1 MKRILISHVILFFT
15 CYLVFGQSRA
25 EIEEQRKK
33 TLDEIAYVDNLLSST
48 AKEKSAGMNA
58 LKILGNKLSLRESVI
73 KGINEEVFLLTTR
86 IDLNRLAIEV
96 MEEDL
101 IALRREYSNAI
112 INSYKSKK
120 LNPEIVYILS
130 AKDFNQGY
138 KRVKYLQQ
146 VSKIRRNE
154 SEIISELIEEIEKS
168 KERQE
173 NDLEKISELKQR
185 ELQQKDLLQGEQS
198 RKQRMVRNL
207 TAREKQL
214 QKELDEKRQIAK
226 RLERELARIL
236 EEERKKSSATA
247 LSPEQ
252 KLIGDNFL
260 DNKGRL
266 PWPVERGTITAHFG
280 THQHPI
286 LKYVTE
292 KNDGI
297 DITSS
302 GKTKARS
309 IFKGEVTAI
318 TAISGANMTVIIKH
332 GKYFTVY
339 SNLINVKVRKGD
351 SVETKQELGDVFED
365 PTENSGCTIKF
376 MIYDQQ
382 KFLDPEQWISK
393 NIK

>member
-1 MKRILISHVILFFT
+1 MKRILISQVILFFT

-73 KGINEEVFLLTTR
+73 KGINEEVSLLTTR

-173 NDLEKISELKQR
+173 NDLAKISELKQR
-185 ELQQKDLLQGEQS
+185 EMQQKDLLQGEQS
-198 RKQRMVRNL
+198 RKQRMVRTL

-226 RLERELARIL
+226 RLERELARIM

-318 TAISGANMTVIIKH
+318 TAISGANMTVIVKH

-365 PTENSGCTIKF
+365 PTENSSCTVKF

-382 KFLDPEQWISK
+382 KFLDPEQWIAK
-393 NIK
+393 I

>member
-1 MKRILISHVILFFT
+1 MNRFIIFQILLLAAFIQV
-15 CYLVFGQSRA
+15 VGQSRA

-33 TLDEIAYVDNLLSST
+33 TLDEIAYVDNLLANT
-48 AKEKSAGMNA
+48 VKEKSAGLSA
-58 LKILGNKLSLRESVI
+58 LKILGNKLNLRESVI
-73 KGINEEVFLLTTR
+73 RGINEEIDLLNTR
-86 IDLNRLAIEV
+86 IDLNRLAVEV

-101 IALRREYSNAI
+101 IALRRDYSNAI

-138 KRVKYLQQ
+138 KRIKYLQQ
-146 VSKIRRNE
+146 VSKLRRNE

-168 KERQE
+168 KTRLES
-173 NDLEKISELKQR
+173 DLAKISDLKRR
-185 ELQQKDLLQGEQS
+185 ELQQKNLLQGEQS
-198 RKQRMVRNL
+198 RKERMVRTL
-207 TAREKQL
+207 TTKEKQL
-214 QKELDEKRQIAK
+214 QKELDEKKQVAK
-226 RLERELARIL
+226 RLERELARIM
-236 EEERKKSSATA
+236 EEERKKSSVTT
-247 LSPEQ
+247 LTPEQ
-252 KLIGDNFL
+252 KLISDNFME
-260 DNKGRL
+260 NKGKL

-302 GKTKARS
+302 GKAKARS

-318 TAISGANMTVIIKH
+318 TAISGANMTIIIKH
-332 GKYFTVY
+332 GKFYSVY

-351 SVETKQELGDVFED
+351 NVETKQEIGDVFAD
-365 PTENSGCTIKF
+365 PSDNLSCTVKF

-382 KFLDPEQWISK
+382 KFLDPELWIAK
-393 NIK
+393 NLK

>member
-1 MKRILISHVILFFT
+1 MKRIILFLMVLL
-15 CYLVFGQSRA
+15 CACLLLKAQNRA

-33 TLDEIAYVDNLLSST
+33 TLDEIAYVDGLLTNTSR
-48 AKEKSAGMNA
+48 EKSASINA
-58 LKILGNKLSLRESVI
+58 LRILGNKLNLRESVI
-73 KGINEEVFLLTTR
+73 RGISEEIELLTKR
-86 IDLNRLAIEV
+86 IELNKLAIEM

-101 IALRREYSNAI
+101 IALKKEYSNAI
-112 INSYKSKK
+112 VNSYKSAK

-138 KRVKYLQQ
+138 KRIKYLQQ
-146 VSKIRRNE
+146 VSKIRRIE
-154 SEIISELIEEIEKS
+154 SEIISELIEEIEIS
-168 KERQE
+168 KFRLES
-173 NDLEKISELKQR
+173 DLGKISDLQNHEV
-185 ELQQKDLLQGEQS
+185 QQKNLLQGEQS
-198 RKQRMVRNL
+198 RKQRMVRTLN
-207 TAREKQL
+207 AKEKQL
-214 QKELDEKRQIAK
+214 QKELEQKRQIAK
-226 RLERELARIL
+226 RLERELNRII
-236 EEERKKSSATA
+236 EEERKKSSVTA
-247 LSPEQ
+247 LTPEQ

-318 TAISGANMTVIIKH
+318 TAISGANMTVIVKH
-332 GKYFTVY
+332 GKYLTVY
-339 SNLINVKVRKGD
+339 NNLVNVKVRKGD
-351 SVETKQELGDVFED
+351 NVVTKQELGDVFAD
-365 PTENSGCTIKF
+365 PADNNSSTIKF

-382 KFLDPEQWISK
+382 KFLDPELWIAK
-393 NIK
+393 I

>member
-1 MKRILISHVILFFT
+1 MIFLSVCSLAN
-15 CYLVFGQSRA
+15 GQSRA

-33 TLDEIAYVDNLLSST
+33 TLDEIAYVDNLLENT

-73 KGINEEVFLLTTR
+73 KGINEEIELLNTR
-86 IDLNRLAIEV
+86 IDLNKLAIEV

-101 IALRREYSNAI
+101 IALRRDYSNAI

-120 LNPEIVYILS
+120 LNPEIVYIMS

-146 VSKIRRNE
+146 VSKLRRNE

-173 NDLEKISELKQR
+173 KDLGKISDLKKR
-185 ELQQKDLLQGEQS
+185 EVQQKNLLQGEQS
-198 RKQRMVRNL
+198 RKERMLRTL
-207 TAREKQL
+207 TTKEKQL
-214 QKELDEKRQIAK
+214 KKELDEKRQIAK
-226 RLERELARIL
+226 RLERELARIM
-236 EEERKKSSATA
+236 EEERKKSSAST
-247 LSPEQ
+247 LTPEQ
-252 KLIGDNFL
+252 KLISDNFTE
-260 DNKGRL
+260 NKGRL
-266 PWPVERGTITAHFG
+266 PWPVERGTITEHFG

-286 LKYVTE
+286 LKYVKE

-302 GKTKARS
+302 GKTMARS

-318 TAISGANMTVIIKH
+318 TAISGANMTIIIKH
-332 GKYFTVY
+332 GKYYSVY
-339 SNLINVKVRKGD
+339 SNLINVKVRKGNN
-351 SVETKQELGDVFED
+351 VETKQELGDVFAD
-365 PTENSGCTIKF
+365 PTDNLSCTIKF

-393 NIK
+393 NLK

>member
-1 MKRILISHVILFFT
+1 MSRFIIFQIILLFSFFHVD
-15 CYLVFGQSRA
+15 GQSRA

-33 TLDEIAYVDNLLSST
+33 TLDEIAYVDNLLSNT
-48 AKEKSAGMNA
+48 AKEKSAGLSA

-73 KGINEEVFLLTTR
+73 RGINEEIDLLNTR
-86 IDLNRLAIEV
+86 IDLNRLAVEV

-101 IALRREYSNAI
+101 ISLRRDYSNAI
-112 INSYKSKK
+112 VNSYKSKK

-146 VSKIRRNE
+146 VSKLRRNE

-168 KERQE
+168 KTRLES
-173 NDLEKISELKQR
+173 DLAKISDLKRR
-185 ELQQKDLLQGEQS
+185 ELQQKNLLQGEQS
-198 RKQRMVRNL
+198 RKERMVRTL
-207 TAREKQL
+207 TSKEKQL

-226 RLERELARIL
+226 RLERELTRIM
-236 EEERKKSSATA
+236 EEERKKSSATT
-247 LSPEQ
+247 LTPEQ
-252 KLIGDNFL
+252 KLISDNFVE
-260 DNKGRL
+260 NKGKL

-302 GKTKARS
+302 GKAKARS

-318 TAISGANMTVIIKH
+318 TAISGANMTIIIKH
-332 GKYFTVY
+332 GKFYSVY

-351 SVETKQELGDVFED
+351 NVETKQELGDVFAD
-365 PTENSGCTIKF
+365 LSDNLSCTIKF

-382 KFLDPEQWISK
+382 KFLDPEQWIAK
-393 NIK
+393 NLK